1 MKRLFTLIAAAM
13 TFMVSGWSQNTVVDI
28 IVDSPDHEILE
39 TAVVTAGL
47 VETLSGEGPF
57 TVFAP
62 TDAAFTALFDA
73 LGVTADDVLALAEL
87 TQILTYHVAGAN
99 ALSTDLTDGQMVTT
113 VNGQDV
119 TISIMDGT
127 VMINGTATV
136 TAADLEA
143 DNGVV
148 HVIDAVLVPAV
159 INGCI
164 NDMACNFSPVAT
176 DDDMSCELP
185 GDMCD
190 DGDDATVDDMLGED
204 CECAGIPATV
214 VDIVVNSPDHT
225 VLETAVV
232 TADLV
237 ETLSGEGPFT
247 VFAPTD
253 AAFTALLEALSVT
266 ADDLLALG
274 ELTEIL
280 TYHVA
285 GVSAL
290 STDLTDGQ
298 MVTTVNGQ
306 DVTISIMDGTV
317 MINGTATV
325 TVADLEAGNGVV
337 HVIDAVL
344 VPSIDGCT
352 DTNAC
357 NYNLVASVDDGS
369 CGAAVGAMCDD
380 GDDSTINDMVT
391 AGCGCAGIPATV
403 VDIVVNSP
411 DHELLEAAVLA
422 ADLAGTLADAE
433 AVTLFAPTDGAI
445 TALVTALEIT
455 ADELLALPNL
465 AGILTY
471 HAVGAVAMSTDLS
484 DGQQITTLQGSDVS
498 VTITGDTV
506 MINQAMVTVADL
518 IAGNGVVHVI
528 DAVLLTEGCTN
539 AEACNYDSLALTD
552 DGSCILPGDTCDD
565 ENWLT
570 ENDTLNADCE
580 CVGED
585 IQFATV
591 VDIVV
596 ASPIHELLEAA
607 VLAADLAGA
616 LSEGDSLTVFA
627 PTDDAIGALV
637 TTLQI
642 TAEELLALPNLAEIL
657 QYHVV
662 GAVALST
669 DLSDGQEIP
678 TLQGA
683 NVNITIN
690 TDTVMVNDAMVIL
703 ADLIADNGVVHVI
716 DAVLLPPTPDSIDE
730 AVANWTVMPNPA
742 KDVITLTGVA
752 PAARIAM
759 IDLTGRTVREFAQGT
774 TVLSVGDMPRGTYL
788 LTVTEG
794 RNIQTKKVMVQ

>member
-1 MKRLFTLIAAAM
+1 M

-28 IVDSPDHEILE
+28 VVDSPDHEVLE

-62 TDAAFTALFDA
+62 TDAAFTALLET
-73 LGVTADDVLALAEL
+73 LGASAEDLLSLAEL
-87 TQILTYHVAGAN
+87 TQILTYHVAGVN
-99 ALSTDLTDGQMVTT
+99 ALSTDLTDGPVTT

-119 TISIMDGT
+119 TIAIMDGT

-136 TAADLEA
+136 TVADITA

-159 INGCI
+159 INGCT

-190 DGDDATVDDMLGED
+190 DENWLTENDTLNAD
-204 CECAGIPATV
+204 CECVGADIQFGTV
-214 VDIVVNSPDHT
+214 VDIVVTSPIHT
-225 VLETAVV
+225 LLEAAVLE
-232 TADLV
+232 ADLDS
-237 ETLSGEGPFT
+237 TLAATDSLT

-253 AAFTALLEALSVT
+253 DAISALATAL
-266 ADDLLALG
+266 G
-274 ELTEIL
+274 
-280 TYHVA
+280 
-285 GVSAL
+285 
-290 STDLTDGQ
+290 TD
-298 MVTTVNGQ
+298 
-306 DVTISIMDGTV
+306 
-317 MINGTATV
+317 A
-325 TVADLEAGNGVV
+325 
-337 HVIDAVL
+337 
-344 VPSIDGCT
+344 
-352 DTNAC
+352 
-357 NYNLVASVDDGS
+357 
-369 CGAAVGAMCDD
+369 
-380 GDDSTINDMVT
+380 
-391 AGCGCAGIPATV
+391 AGI
-403 VDIVVNSP
+403 
-411 DHELLEAAVLA
+411 
-422 ADLAGTLADAE
+422 
-433 AVTLFAPTDGAI
+433 
-445 TALVTALEIT
+445 
-455 ADELLALPNL
+455 LALPNL
-465 AGILTY
+465 ANILTY
-471 HAVGAVAMSTDLS
+471 HVVGAIAMSTDLS

-518 IAGNGVVHVI
+518 VAGNGVVHVI

-539 AEACNYDSLALTD
+539 ADACNYDPLALVD
-552 DGSCILPGDTCDD
+552 DASCLLPGDMCDD

-580 CVGED
+580 CVGTD

-627 PTDDAIGALV
+627 PTDDAITALV
-637 TTLQI
+637 TALDI
-642 TAEELLALPNLAEIL
+642 TAEDLLALPNLAEIL

-690 TDTVMVNDAMVIL
+690 TDTVMVNDAMVIV

>member
-1 MKRLFTLIAAAM
+1 MKRFFTLIAAAM
-13 TFMVSGWSQNTVVDI
+13 TFMASGWSQTTVVDI
-28 IVDSPDHEILE
+28 VVNSEDHTLLE
-39 TAVVTAGL
+39 LAVLEADLAG
-47 VETLSGEGPF
+47 TLSGPGPF
-57 TVFAP
+57 TLFAP
-62 TDAAFTALFDA
+62 TDAAITALATTLGTDA
-73 LGVTADDVLALAEL
+73 TGILALPNLAD
-87 TQILTYHVAGAN
+87 ILTYHVLADSVVSDSLVEGAT
-99 ALSTDLTDGQMVTT
+99 AATIFGA
-113 VNGQDV
+113 DV
-119 TISIMDGT
+119 TFSLMGGAMVNNANIGPADI
-127 VMINGTATV
+127 I
-136 TAADLEA
+136 AA
-143 DNGVV
+143 NGVV
-148 HVIDAVLVPAV
+148 HVIDAVLLTE
-159 INGCI
+159 GCT
-164 NDMACNFSPVAT
+164 NADACNYDPLALA
-176 DDDMSCELP
+176 DDGSCLLP

-190 DGDDATVDDMLGED
+190 DENWLTENDTLNAD
-204 CECAGIPATV
+204 CECVGVDIQFGTV
-214 VDIVVNSPDHT
+214 VDIVVTSPIHT
-225 VLETAVV
+225 LLEAAVLE
-232 TADLV
+232 ADLDS
-237 ETLSGEGPFT
+237 TLAASDSLT

-253 AAFTALLEALSVT
+253 DAISALATAL
-266 ADDLLALG
+266 G
-274 ELTEIL
+274 
-280 TYHVA
+280 
-285 GVSAL
+285 
-290 STDLTDGQ
+290 TD
-298 MVTTVNGQ
+298 
-306 DVTISIMDGTV
+306 
-317 MINGTATV
+317 A
-325 TVADLEAGNGVV
+325 
-337 HVIDAVL
+337 
-344 VPSIDGCT
+344 
-352 DTNAC
+352 
-357 NYNLVASVDDGS
+357 
-369 CGAAVGAMCDD
+369 
-380 GDDSTINDMVT
+380 
-391 AGCGCAGIPATV
+391 AGI
-403 VDIVVNSP
+403 
-411 DHELLEAAVLA
+411 
-422 ADLAGTLADAE
+422 
-433 AVTLFAPTDGAI
+433 
-445 TALVTALEIT
+445 
-455 ADELLALPNL
+455 LALPNL
-465 AGILTY
+465 ANILTY
-471 HAVGAVAMSTDLS
+471 HVVGAVAMSTDLS

-518 IAGNGVVHVI
+518 VAGNGVVHVI

-539 AEACNYDSLALTD
+539 ADACNYDPLALTD
-552 DGSCILPGDTCDD
+552 DGSCLLPGDMCDD

-637 TTLQI
+637 AALEI
-642 TAEELLALPNLAEIL
+642 TAEDLLALPNLAEIL

-690 TDTVMVNDAMVIL
+690 TDTVMVNDAMVIV
-703 ADLIADNGVVHVI
+703 ADLMADNGVVHVI

-742 KDVITLTGVA
+742 KDVITLAGVA

>member
-1 MKRLFTLIAAAM
+1 MKRFFTLIAAAM
-13 TFMVSGWSQNTVVDI
+13 TFMASGWSQNTVVDI
-28 IVDSPDHEILE
+28 VVNSDDHTLLE
-39 TAVVTAGL
+39 LAVLEADLAG
-47 VETLSGEGPF
+47 TLSGPGPF
-57 TVFAP
+57 TLFAP
-62 TDAAFTALFDA
+62 TDAAITALATTLETDA
-73 LGVTADDVLALAEL
+73 AGILALPNLAD
-87 TQILTYHVAGAN
+87 ILTYHVVADSVVSGDLMEGAT
-99 ALSTDLTDGQMVTT
+99 ATT
-113 VNGQDV
+113 IFGADV
-119 TISIMDGT
+119 TFSLMGGAMVNDANIGP
-127 VMINGTATV
+127 
-136 TAADLEA
+136 ADIIA

-148 HVIDAVLVPAV
+148 HVIDAVL
-159 INGCI
+159 
-164 NDMACNFSPVAT
+164 
-176 DDDMSCELP
+176 
-185 GDMCD
+185 
-190 DGDDATVDDMLGED
+190 
-204 CECAGIPATV
+204 
-214 VDIVVNSPDHT
+214 
-225 VLETAVV
+225 
-232 TADLV
+232 
-237 ETLSGEGPFT
+237 
-247 VFAPTD
+247 
-253 AAFTALLEALSVT
+253 
-266 ADDLLALG
+266 
-274 ELTEIL
+274 LTF
-280 TYHVA
+280 
-285 GVSAL
+285 
-290 STDLTDGQ
+290 
-298 MVTTVNGQ
+298 
-306 DVTISIMDGTV
+306 
-317 MINGTATV
+317 
-325 TVADLEAGNGVV
+325 
-337 HVIDAVL
+337 
-344 VPSIDGCT
+344 GCT
-352 DTNAC
+352 DENAC
-357 NYNLVASVDDGS
+357 NYDALALVDDGS
-369 CGAAVGAMCDD
+369 CGDAVGAMCDD
-380 GDDSTINDMVT
+380 GDENTVNDMVT

-411 DHELLEAAVLA
+411 DHDLLEAAVLA

-455 ADELLALPNL
+455 ADDLLALPNL

-518 IAGNGVVHVI
+518 VAGNGVVHVI

-539 AEACNYDSLALTD
+539 ADACNYDPLALTD
-552 DGSCILPGDTCDD
+552 DGSCLLPGDMCDD

-637 TTLQI
+637 TALEI
-642 TAEELLALPNLAEIL
+642 TAEDLLALPNLAEIL

-690 TDTVMVNDAMVIL
+690 TDTVMVNDAMVIV
-703 ADLIADNGVVHVI
+703 ADLMADNGVVHVI

-742 KDVITLTGVA
+742 KDIITLAGVA

>member
-1 MKRLFTLIAAAM
+1 MCDDGNDATVNDMIGEDCVCAGIPA
-13 TFMVSGWSQNTVVDI
+13 TVVDI
-28 IVDSPDHEILE
+28 VVASPDHTVLE

-62 TDAAFTALFDA
+62 TDAAFTALLEA
-73 LGVTADDVLALAEL
+73 LGVTADDLLSLAEL
-87 TQILTYHVAGAN
+87 TQILTYHVAG
-99 ALSTDLTDGQMVTT
+99 
-113 VNGQDV
+113 VN
-119 TISIMDGT
+119 
-127 VMINGTATV
+127 
-136 TAADLEA
+136 
-143 DNGVV
+143 
-148 HVIDAVLVPAV
+148 
-159 INGCI
+159 
-164 NDMACNFSPVAT
+164 
-176 DDDMSCELP
+176 
-185 GDMCD
+185 
-190 DGDDATVDDMLGED
+190 
-204 CECAGIPATV
+204 
-214 VDIVVNSPDHT
+214 
-225 VLETAVV
+225 
-232 TADLV
+232 
-237 ETLSGEGPFT
+237 
-247 VFAPTD
+247 
-253 AAFTALLEALSVT
+253 
-266 ADDLLALG
+266 
-274 ELTEIL
+274 
-280 TYHVA
+280 
-285 GVSAL
+285 AL

-344 VPSIDGCT
+344 VPAVITGCT
-352 DTNAC
+352 DAMAC
-357 NYNLVASVDDGS
+357 NFSPVANDD
-369 CGAAVGAMCDD
+369 
-380 GDDSTINDMVT
+380 DM
-391 AGCGCAGIPATV
+391 
-403 VDIVVNSP
+403 
-411 DHELLEAAVLA
+411 
-422 ADLAGTLADAE
+422 
-433 AVTLFAPTDGAI
+433 
-445 TALVTALEIT
+445 
-455 ADELLALPNL
+455 
-465 AGILTY
+465 
-471 HAVGAVAMSTDLS
+471 
-484 DGQQITTLQGSDVS
+484 
-498 VTITGDTV
+498 
-506 MINQAMVTVADL
+506 
-518 IAGNGVVHVI
+518 
-528 DAVLLTEGCTN
+528 
-539 AEACNYDSLALTD
+539 
-552 DGSCILPGDTCDD
+552 SCILPGDMCDD

-580 CVGED
+580 CVGTD

-637 TTLQI
+637 TALEI
-642 TAEELLALPNLAEIL
+642 TAEDLLALPNLAEIL

-690 TDTVMVNDAMVIL
+690 TDTVMVNDAMVIV